1 MQCQDRNN
9 WEEEDLLMNRRMR
22 MKPDITRVRV
32 SLKPAAPTE
41 NEVSLGRSYEEKNK
55 WLNTWESDLSCF

>member
-1 MQCQDRNN
+1 MKRKT
-9 WEEEDLLMNRRMR
+9 R

-41 NEVSLGRSYEEKNK
+41 IEVSLGRSDEENE
-55 WLNTWESDLSCF
+55 W

>member
-1 MQCQDRNN
+1 
-9 WEEEDLLMNRRMR
+9 MNRRMR

-41 NEVSLGRSYEEKNK
+41 NEVSLGRSNQ
-55 WLNTWESDLSCF
+55 

>member
-1 MQCQDRNN
+1 MLAQDRNN

-22 MKPDITRVRV
+22 MKPDKTRVRV

-41 NEVSLGRSYEEKNK
+41 NEVSLGRSNEENK
-55 WLNTWESDLSCF
+55 WLNTWESNLSCF